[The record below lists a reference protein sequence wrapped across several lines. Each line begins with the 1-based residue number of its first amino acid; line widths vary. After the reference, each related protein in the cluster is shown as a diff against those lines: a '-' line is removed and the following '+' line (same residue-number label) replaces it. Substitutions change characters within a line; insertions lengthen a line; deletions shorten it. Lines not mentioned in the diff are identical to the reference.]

1 MRVSLPLLLVLMFP
15 LRVEFFVF
23 THIWVTPIYV
33 VNIVATVLVY
43 VDIYVGL
50 LPHILVWN
58 YPLLFFGN
66 KNLV

>member
-33 VNIVATVLVY
+33 VNIVAAVLVY

-50 LPHILVWN
+50 LPHILAWR
-58 YPLLFFGN
+58 YQLFVSN
-66 KNLV
+66 NPTSV